1 MRFATSTKSTV
12 RSSVIS
18 VPHAAVAA
26 WLWFKRRR
34 RSYRDKTRGG
44 IATGLPVA
52 GEYAIP
58 AAGAWKA
65 LLVLL
70 INAGRY
76 LKVLVLFVEVA
87 LILSL
92 KVGGQQVF
100 TV

>member
-1 MRFATSTKSTV
+1 MLL
-12 RSSVIS
+12 
-18 VPHAAVAA
+18 
-26 WLWFKRRR
+26 WLLGFGSRGEG
-34 RSYRDKTRGG
+34 DHTETKTRGG

-58 AAGAWKA
+58 ATGAWKA

-70 INAGRY
+70 INASRY